1 MATYLQGVTDYIPDY
16 QPFQPDF
23 NFYANVLQTKQNQYD
38 KNYNE
43 LNNIYSDIINAP
55 LTHNLNKEKK
65 DVLLRDIDNNL
76 KKVTGLDL
84 SLQQN
89 VQQATQ
95 VFRPF
100 YEDKYLMKDMAFTKN
115 AYNVLGRANSL
126 QTSQDEKLS
135 TQWWPQGIKAINYQI
150 QDFADATLD
159 ETLGMN
165 NVKYTPYINS
175 VQHYMDMAKKLGI
188 KAESKYNV
196 NRQGKK
202 DPYGDITITARNGQ
216 QLIPT
221 LNQMFIAEY
230 AKNPKLQDIYRV
242 RAYVERKDWINQ
254 HLNEYGS
261 DKKATEKAYL
271 EKQYKWL
278 ANQAN
283 DQNKTA
289 AEDLKVTKQK
299 SNEVEDAIEAGNVN
313 PKQKTYLEA
322 LASGAT
328 VQEAILMSTRKLNA
342 KLNDANRTAVTE
354 GQQGGLNLQ
363 NIDLARM
370 KIDAGMASQYAR
382 ADIGLA
388 AQGYSTI
395 DALYEQDLSKL
406 GLERIKNQYKRSQL
420 EYENTLKA
428 KAEAHQKYID
438 WGVKNGKFQYKAID
452 PKNPLLGGTLVNND
466 DYDKTFERKSSDP
479 GSTTEDPVDLAA
491 LNAEML
497 KNSESAA
504 KDPFYDA
511 LYTTLHNL
519 IKSNA
524 ITKKE
529 LNQILTSKNLV
540 SVGTFARELA
550 VKGGNNRLDP
560 NSDVGRKI
568 KAMSTKDFYMSTGKY
583 KDVVKTPYGY
593 TGVLQDG
600 TEESLAPNPDR
611 FAAGIVDLMTANMWT
626 GQNELNP
633 NTLFQRPGSFSEDK
647 NDEAFDRFQQMYD
660 TWTKDKTK
668 GRSMMQNTFAHDGW
682 EDWLIKNAGSTTS
695 DKWLVSNPKLVDSRM
710 KFEQYVQLEQ
720 ANEKIYDINSSKIM
734 DGLKIALT
742 RKYSDVLDDDDIHD
756 LAEYYKEQ
764 YFDGAGFVR
773 KLGENEIATREGQEL
788 ENVDEVINI
797 GGVNYAGP
805 DVQAYVLQNIL
816 PKILEKNAV
825 KDRESV
831 GKIKKGTDWNET
843 KGLSSEQWEELNTY
857 IDNDATMQSL
867 EQQYGLESEP
877 ELIGTADYWDIP
889 RASGYDKV
897 SDYRDDLAKEWKQ
910 QNNTAAG
917 DIEEVGA
924 FADDIEAILDE
935 AYNGIVYDPNK
946 ETGLLTMING
956 VGSGALGGKASLGSN
971 FEDRYVNMQDPQ
983 SQGFRDFQ
991 GIIQD
996 LNRITFNQVGNYRVS
1011 TNGLMKPESQEDGRF
1026 KHDLDPNKAVRLVET
1041 LFQNAIKAGSKIDPI
1056 KISNSRI
1063 AMEDRNANAITIF
1076 PNRKFLEENIKSVPY
1091 QNYDGET
1098 DEKSAITLAI
1108 DNIMSNGITFIAPKN
1123 EWSNEFITTNRETPL
1138 EMALNALGEIEYQD
1152 PYNAGSYVIQKV
1164 DGVPGVTHQGV
1175 FTLQGLMADGTIK
1188 TASPE
1193 PLSYGV
1199 NRNGSTLE
1207 DIQRSMMQAINAA
1220 SMQNQLMYKQFVKE
1234 GNQEAIAN
1242 AEKVFGMTPANVG
1255 FNYND

>member
-76 KKVTGLDL
+76 KKVTNLDL

-100 YEDKYLMKDMAFTKN
+100 YEDKYLMKDMAYTKN
-115 AYNVLGRANSL
+115 AYNVLARANSL
-126 QTSQDEKLS
+126 QNSQDEKLS
-135 TQWWPQGIKAINYQI
+135 SQWWPQGIKAINYQM
-150 QDFADATLD
+150 QDFADATLE
-159 ETLGMN
+159 ETLGFN

-188 KAESKYNV
+188 KAQSKYNV
-196 NRQGKK
+196 NQQGQK

-254 HLNEYGS
+254 HLGEYGS
-261 DKKATEKAYL
+261 DKNAAEKAYL
-271 EKQYKWL
+271 EKQYNWL

-283 DQNKTA
+283 DQNKLA

-313 PKQKTYLEA
+313 PKQKKYLEA

-342 KLNDANRTAVTE
+342 KLNDANRTAVTQ
-354 GQQGGLNLQ
+354 GQSGGLNLQ
-363 NIDLARM
+363 NMDLARM
-370 KIDAGMASQYAR
+370 KVDAGMASQFAR

-395 DALYEQDLSKL
+395 DAVYEQDLSKL
-406 GLERIKNQYKRSQL
+406 GLERIKNKYKRSQI

-428 KAEAHQKYID
+428 KAKAHQKYID
-438 WGVKNGKFQYKAID
+438 WGIKNGKFQYKAID

-479 GSTTEDPVDLAA
+479 GSTTEDPIDLAA

-519 IKSNA
+519 VKTNA

-529 LNQILTSKNLV
+529 LNQILTDKNLV
-540 SVGTFARELA
+540 SVGTFAREMA
-550 VKGGNNRLDP
+550 VKGGNDRLDP
-560 NSDVGRKI
+560 NSAIGRKI
-568 KAMSTKDFYMSTGKY
+568 KEMSTKEFYMSTGKY
-583 KDVVKTPYGY
+583 KDVVKSPNGY
-593 TGVLQDG
+593 IGTLQDG
-600 TEESLAPNPDR
+600 SQVTLRPNPDR
-611 FAAGIVDLMTANMWT
+611 FAPGISELMTAQMFT
-626 GQNELNP
+626 GQSELNP
-633 NTLFQRPGSFSEDK
+633 NTLFERPGTYSEDANEK
-647 NDEAFDRFQQMYD
+647 AFDKFQKMYE

-682 EDWLIKNAGSTTS
+682 ENWLIKNAGSTTS
-695 DKWLVSNPKLVDSRM
+695 DRWLVSEPKLVDSRM
-710 KFEQYVQLEQ
+710 KFEQYLQLEQ
-720 ANEKIYDINSSKIM
+720 ANEKIYDINSSKVM

-742 RKYSDVLDDDDIHD
+742 KKYSDVLDEDDIHD

-764 YFDGAGFVR
+764 YFDGAGLVR
-773 KLGENEIATREGQEL
+773 KLGENETAIQDGREL
-788 ENVDEVINI
+788 EDVDELVNI
-797 GGVNYAGP
+797 DGTDYAGP
-805 DVQAYVLQNIL
+805 DVESYVLENIL
-816 PKILEKNAV
+816 PKILEKNAI
-825 KDRESV
+825 KEREVV

-843 KGLSSEQWEELNTY
+843 KGLSSEQWEELNRY

-867 EQQYGLESEP
+867 ERQYGLESEP
-877 ELIGTADYWDIP
+877 ELINTADYWDIP
-889 RASGYDKV
+889 RASGYDSV
-897 SDYRDDLAKEWKQ
+897 SDYRDELAAEWKK

-917 DIEEVGA
+917 EVEQASSFANDIESV
-924 FADDIEAILDE
+924 LDE

-946 ETGLLTMING
+946 ETGLITMING
-956 VGSGALGGKASLGSN
+956 ISSGAIGGKASLASN

-996 LNRITFNQVGNYRVS
+996 LNKITFNQVGNYRVS
-1011 TNGLMKPESQEDGRF
+1011 TVGLAKPESQEDGRF
-1026 KHDLDPNKAVRLVET
+1026 KHDLEPNKAVRLVET

-1063 AMEDRNANAITIF
+1063 AMEDRNTNAITIF
-1076 PNRKFLEENIKSVPY
+1076 PSRKFLEENIKSVPY
-1091 QNYDGET
+1091 QNYEGET
-1098 DEKSAITLAI
+1098 DDKSAINASI

-1123 EWSNEFITTNRETPL
+1123 EWANEFITTNKETPL

-1152 PYNAGSYVIQKV
+1152 PYNAGSYIIQKI
-1164 DGVPGVTHQGV
+1164 DGVPGVTHQGI

-1188 TASPE
+1188 TSSPQ

-1207 DIQRSMMQAINAA
+1207 DIQRSMMEAINAA
-1220 SMQNQLMYKQFVKE
+1220 SMQNQMMYKKFVKE
-1234 GNQEAIAN
+1234 GNEEAIAN
-1242 AEKVFGMTPANVG
+1242 AEKVFGMTPSNVG